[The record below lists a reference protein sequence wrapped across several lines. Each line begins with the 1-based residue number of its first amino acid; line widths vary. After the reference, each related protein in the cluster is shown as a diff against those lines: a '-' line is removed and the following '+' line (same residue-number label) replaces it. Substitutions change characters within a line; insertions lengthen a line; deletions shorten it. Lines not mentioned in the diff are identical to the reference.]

1 MHFDSLASRRIA
13 LAALAMAFLGL
24 FAFGVAGL
32 GRGSNVHFAD
42 VRYFFV
48 AGKLTTEGVSPYDV
62 AAFRAAA
69 ARYGLG
75 SDIDLFAYP
84 PHSLALCVPLSWVPI
99 ETARWVWALVNIGI
113 LSGTAWAMAV
123 RYEHRIGPR
132 RDAQP
137 SAAALW
143 IATIIIGNPF
153 AAHLIWTAQTGFIV
167 LSCLLLAWHFEKR
180 GRWVL
185 GGVLL
190 GLATLKPHLS
200 LLFLAWFL
208 LTGSW
213 RMVGVAVA
221 IAGLLLL
228 FAFVQIGTE
237 VVPQWLDATSAYED
251 QFVGSLS
258 YNSNL
263 KSLLMGLGMALPRG
277 FTALM
282 FALALSGVAV
292 LAQVHHRRPIAPH
305 DVQAVLLT
313 TSLFLVQGRD
323 YDMAVLAPL
332 VPMLFWYARGHRWAI
347 GAGLAALLLLCI
359 PHRGLA
365 QSGLPLLPYYRIV
378 ILGTLWLW
386 VVASVVRPRFARR
399 PVTGG

>member
-13 LAALAMAFLGL
+13 FAALAIAFLGL

-62 AAFRAAA
+62 AAFQAAA
-69 ARYGLG
+69 LRYGVG
-75 SDIDLFAYP
+75 TDIDLFAYP
-84 PHSLALCVPLSWVPI
+84 PHSLALCVLLSWLPI
-99 ETARWVWALVNIGI
+99 ETARWAWALVNLGI
-113 LSGTAWAMAV
+113 LVATAWAMGL
-123 RYEHRIGPR
+123 RYEHRLGAR
-132 RDAQP
+132 RHSAP
-137 SAAALW
+137 STAALW
-143 IATIIIGNPF
+143 IAAIIIGNPF

-200 LLFLAWFL
+200 LLFFAWFL
-208 LTGSW
+208 LTGSF
-213 RMVGVAVA
+213 RMVAVA
-221 IAGLLLL
+221 VATVGLLLL
-228 FAFVQIGTE
+228 FAFTQIGTE
-237 VVPQWLDATSAYED
+237 VMAQWLGAAWAYEN
-251 QFVGSLS
+251 QFIGSLS

-263 KSLLMGLGMALPRG
+263 KSLLLGIGMALPAG

-292 LAQVHHRRPIAPH
+292 LVRVHHRRPIAPH

-347 GAGLAALLLLCI
+347 GVGLAALLLLCI

-378 ILGTLWLW
+378 ILGLFWLW
-386 VVASVVRPRFARR
+386 AVVSLLARPRPEQRS
-399 PVTGG
+399 VTG